1 MMIKILLFVSVLLA
15 GSMGWAMAQTATPM
29 PAHKVARARIFEL
42 KDRIKSQRERITMG
56 LEDGS
61 LTPAQAQSCRE
72 ILDVVAKQIN
82 DEAKANGARKT
93 MRHEKYEAYNTSLDV
108 NSAFIHE
115 QKQTYYYYDS
125 AYDEHG
131 Y

>member
-1 MMIKILLFVSVLLA
+1 VIKLFLLFVSVFLMGSTELA
-15 GSMGWAMAQTATPM
+15 LAQTAAPM
-29 PAHKVARARIFEL
+29 AAHKVARARIFEL
-42 KDRIKSQRERITMG
+42 KDRIKSQRERIVMG
-56 LEDGS
+56 LQDGS
-61 LTPAQAQSCRE
+61 LTPAQAQSCRDV
-72 ILDVVAKQIN
+72 LDVVAMQIH

-115 QKQTYYYYDS
+115 QKQNYYYYDS